1 MGEQSAV
8 SDEFVKALDE
18 IWKEARKEARKEVE
32 TAKAEAR
39 KVKEEARKEMVEIA
53 KNLLVYGMT
62 VRKTAEVTGLY
73 VAVVVGLRNGMR
85 REKG

>member
-18 IWKEARKEARKEVE
+18 IWK
-32 TAKAEAR
+32 
-39 KVKEEARKEMVEIA
+39 EARKEMVEIA